1 MGRRSVSNVPAQ
13 SLILM
18 NDPFV
23 LSQARQW
30 AERML
35 REHDTADA
43 RIAAMFLNA
52 FGQSPTPAQLDRTRQ
67 FLDSQASLYAA
78 STDDV
83 RVWTDLAHT
92 LFNMKEF
99 VFLN

>member
-1 MGRRSVSNVPAQ
+1 
-13 SLILM
+13 
-18 NDPFV
+18 
-23 LSQARQW
+23 
-30 AERML
+30 
-35 REHDTADA
+35 
-43 RIAAMFLNA
+43 MFLSA
-52 FGQSPTPAQLDRTRQ
+52 FGQPPTPAQLDRARQ

-78 STDDV
+78 SPDDV

>member
-23 LSQARQW
+23 LSQARLW
-30 AERML
+30 AERSL
-35 REHDTADA
+35 REHGTADA
-43 RIAAMFLNA
+43 RIAAMFLA
-52 FGQSPTPAQLDRTRQ
+52 ALGQPPTPAQLDLARQ
-67 FLDSQASLYAA
+67 FLDSQAPLYAA
-78 STDDV
+78 AADDV